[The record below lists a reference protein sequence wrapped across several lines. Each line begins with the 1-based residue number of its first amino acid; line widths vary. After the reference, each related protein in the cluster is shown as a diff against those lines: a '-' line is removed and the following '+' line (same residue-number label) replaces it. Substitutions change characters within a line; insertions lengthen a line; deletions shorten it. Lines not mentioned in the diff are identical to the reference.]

1 MPSDLQFCFV
11 PPLPVSF
18 MENNSVFGGR
28 DLENELSEA
37 RYWVGEA
44 ESGGAYTQVGAS
56 VDEDRKCEE

>member
-1 MPSDLQFCFV
+1 M
-11 PPLPVSF
+11 
-18 MENNSVFGGR
+18 FGGR